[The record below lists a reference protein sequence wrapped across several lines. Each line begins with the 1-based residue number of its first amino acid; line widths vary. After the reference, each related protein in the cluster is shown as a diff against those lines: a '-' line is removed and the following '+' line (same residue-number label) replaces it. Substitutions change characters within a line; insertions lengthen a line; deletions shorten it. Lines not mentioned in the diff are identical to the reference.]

1 MQRMTHGVMAMAA
14 ALACGACQGNGRTS
28 VTSTQAAPPPA
39 SAPAPGAAPKLDR
52 GEVADTVHTLIREQ
66 LDAFNAHDLEKV
78 LRYDAPDMV
87 FMFHGAPNV
96 VGAEEDRKMTSQLM
110 ADPAAHLDVKN
121 DTVDVAE
128 AGDLAIYRATYAFT
142 STDPKT
148 KRPMTEPG
156 NFVVAVKPI
165 DGTWKIVWAVES
177 NTGAAVP
184 APTKAK

>member
-1 MQRMTHGVMAMAA
+1 
-14 ALACGACQGNGRTS
+14 
-28 VTSTQAAPPPA
+28 
-39 SAPAPGAAPKLDR
+39 
-52 GEVADTVHTLIREQ
+52 
-66 LDAFNAHDLEKV
+66 
-78 LRYDAPDMV
+78 
-87 FMFHGAPNV
+87 
-96 VGAEEDRKMTSQLM
+96 MTSQLM